1 MTTIFGI
8 PANVVYATVGVYA
21 LLIVASAIVWMMSR
35 RDETG
40 HYRELKDRVR
50 SWWWMIGAFT
60 LAMLASRTVA
70 IVFLAFISYLALKEY
85 LSLIPTRR
93 IDRSVL
99 LFAYLAIPLQFY
111 WAAIDWYGMFIVFIP
126 VWMFLVFPALMALRG
141 ETQGFLRAVGT
152 LSWGLMMTVF
162 TLSHMAMLLVSGDAE
177 NPIAGGTRAPVLPR
191 HAHSVQRRRAV
202 HLGQAH
208 RPPQSDADGE
218 PEKDL
223 GGADRRHRHHD
234 AACRG

>member
-1 MTTIFGI
+1 
-8 PANVVYATVGVYA
+8 
-21 LLIVASAIVWMMSR
+21 
-35 RDETG
+35 
-40 HYRELKDRVR
+40 
-50 SWWWMIGAFT
+50 MIGAFT
-60 LAMLASRTVA
+60 LAMLSSRTVA

-126 VWMFLVFPALMALRG
+126 VWMFLFFPALMALRG
-141 ETQGFLRAVGT
+141 ETQGFPARRRHA
-152 LSWGLMMTVF
+152 
-162 TLSHMAMLLVSGDAE
+162 LLGPDDDGVHPEPHGDAARLGRRGE
-177 NPIAGGTRAPVLPR
+177 SGRRRPRAPVLSR
-191 HAHSVQRRRAV
+191 HAHPVQRRGAI

-208 RPPQSDADGE
+208 RPPQGDADGE

-223 GGADRRHRHHD
+223 GGAGRRHRHHD
-234 AACRG
+234 AARSA